1 VERTLEH
8 ASVASC
14 PASSK
19 LSPRAKGEV
28 MMYWRI
34 ALALFVL
41 WIVGVGVFGLA
52 HPAVHVILVL
62 AVVMFAWYIRVGD
75 GNPI

>member
-1 VERTLEH
+1 
-8 ASVASC
+8 
-14 PASSK
+14 
-19 LSPRAKGEV
+19 